1 MDLEKEDLHL
11 TELLERAV
19 YLLHSRQVSCVV
31 LKDGEEPYLSSD
43 IGIKP
48 LMIRLREDKKAF
60 EKPRW
65 PIRLWEKLLP

>member
-19 YLLHSRQVSCVV
+19 SLLHSRQVSCVV

-48 LMIRLREDKKAF
+48 LMIRLRGIRRPLK
-60 EKPRW
+60 KPRW